1 MKVTEV
7 KVSAG
12 RTFNHPFES
21 YSNLRCDVHLQAVLE
36 DGEDPKA
43 ATQQLQAQAEE
54 AAETHK
60 QSLLSNLH
68 KLQEITE
75 QNREITELERR
86 MEQAGERLKSLRK
99 SVAAYQGGPLTLS
112 SSPTSDEPDVGCGPG
127 GSDQGGA

>member
-1 MKVTEV
+1 MKITEV
-7 KVSAG
+7 RVSAG

-43 ATQQLQAQAEE
+43 ATQALQAQAEE
-54 AAETHK
+54 TCETHK
-60 QSLLSNLH
+60 QSLLTNLQ

-86 MEQAGERLKSLRK
+86 MDQAGLRLKELRR
-99 SVAAYQGGPLTLS
+99 SVASYQGGPLTLTG
-112 SSPTSDEPDVGCGPG
+112 SPDSEEPEIGDGPG

>member
-1 MKVTEV
+1 MKITEV

-43 ATQQLQAQAEE
+43 ATQSLQAQAEE
-54 AAETHK
+54 SAETHK
-60 QSLLSNLH
+60 QSLLSNLQ

-86 MEQAGERLKSLRK
+86 MDEAGLRLKALRN

-112 SSPTSDEPDVGCGPG
+112 SSPSSDEAAGD
-127 GSDQGGA
+127 GADDIAP